1 MLRYI
6 IRQNVIH
13 MKLYNTTKQYIGAL
27 ILCVIS
33 MTLTVFPAQAL
44 PTDYYATHSVLSSG
58 KWFKISVKESGMYQ
72 ITYSQLKSW
81 GFNDPSR
88 VRIYGYGG
96 ALLPETYST
105 DDADDLPQIPIVH
118 NNNRVIFY
126 AQGTVKWWLD
136 KKNNILKQRQN
147 TYANEGC
154 YFITESDVEP
164 AQTLDA
170 VMHETPGQERIEIY
184 DGYSLHEEELA
195 SMSRTGQMFLGEDFR
210 YTQTRNFTFDIPGI
224 DTNHPMRVD
233 VGFGAKITGSSGSL
247 RMYHN
252 GSMISEGSGW
262 VIGANTD
269 ATYEF
274 MKYITPTTTCIPRG
288 GKEEF
293 SLTYQSGGMTVNA
306 RLDYIRL
313 SYKRKLQIYS
323 GAVQF
328 RVHDF
333 TPGQSYAIDG
343 MNEQC
348 IIWDITKQYIPQRV
362 AFTLDNNTA
371 LFSPAQSGR
380 EYIAFDPTATFPS
393 PVAMG
398 SVANQDLHALETP
411 DMVILAPGQF
421 LTQALQVAALH
432 ESVDSMLVHVID
444 HETVFN
450 EFSSGTPDG
459 VAYRRL
465 MKMFYDR
472 SQANPDG
479 RQTKYLLLFGRGF
492 YDNRRIISEIK
503 NCGFP
508 TLLTYQSPRS
518 ENETYSYTCDDFFT
532 YLEDDATSRN
542 STNIMSIG
550 VGRFPVKSD
559 EEANIVV
566 EKLYNYVNKPNYG
579 AWRNQAIVIADDG
592 NSGTH
597 MRQAESAISYWLED
611 KPDLFVNKVYIDA
624 YAEENTSTGRTFP
637 EAKKRMMQLLKEG
650 QLVLDYIG
658 HANSVGWTAEDM
670 LNINDIK
677 TLYLKNLPFMFTATC
692 DFSRYDSEEVSGG
705 EYFFLNEFGGAISLF
720 SSTRVAWIN
729 ENGRLNNAIGD
740 FLYERDENN
749 EYNRLGDITRKA
761 KNYLTNQYWVSPSKY
776 SPDSNKLVYTLL
788 GDPAMRLGYPSY
800 HIQATR
806 INGMDVNSNITLQ
819 SRSDVSIE
827 GCILTPTGEDANDFN
842 GEVFVTLYDAEQ
854 TTTSHGYDD
863 STPVEFKERTNK
875 LFSGRAIV
883 NNGRFALSFRMPKE
897 TSFSNRN
904 GLIDF
909 YAYSYEGIEASGAS
923 TAVKIGGVAEEI
935 ATDTI
940 GPDITY
946 CYLNTS
952 NFSDGDIVNESPVL
966 FAAISD
972 SSGINLST
980 AGIGHNMTATID
992 GTLTFSDLN
1001 SYYTPDTTGYSGII
1015 CYPLSNLT
1023 EGEHTLALRVW
1034 DNECNS
1040 STVTIDFVVEKGL
1053 TPEIYKVYADQNPAR
1068 TTTNFYLEHDRPNGT
1083 VTVTISVYNIK
1094 GMPVWQAQKTGT
1106 SDMFKTFPITWN
1118 LTTSSGAQV
1127 PGGVYIYRATISTDN
1142 THIATKSQKLLVA
1155 PQR

>member
-1 MLRYI
+1 MRFFNYI
-6 IRQNVIH
+6 
-13 MKLYNTTKQYIGAL
+13 KQYIETRSYT
-27 ILCVIS
+27 I
-33 MTLTVFPAQAL
+33 AQCAIVLLFAAMQAHAL
-44 PTDYYATHSVLSSG
+44 PTEHYAQSSVLSSG
-58 KWFKISVKESGMYQ
+58 KWYKISVKESGMYQ
-72 ITYSQLKSW
+72 ISYSQLKSW
-81 GFNDPSR
+81 GFSDPSR

-105 DDADDLPQIPIVH
+105 DDVDDLPQIPIVH
-118 NNNRVIFY
+118 NNSRVIFY

-136 KKNNILKQRQN
+136 PKNNLLKQRQN

-154 YFITESDVEP
+154 YFITESDNEAIQTAAAPLLDIEESEP
-164 AQTLDA
+164 ID
-170 VMHETPGQERIEIY
+170 VY
-184 DGYSLHEEELA
+184 DGYSLHEEELM
-195 SMSRTGQMFLGEDFR
+195 SMSRTGQMFFGEDFR
-210 YTQTRNFTFDIPGI
+210 YTQTRNFSFDIPGI

-233 VGFGAKITGSSGSL
+233 VGFGAKISGGSGAL

-252 GSMISEGSGW
+252 GTMISEATGW
-262 VIGANTD
+262 TIAANTD

-274 MKYITPTTTCIPRG
+274 MKYITPSTTCTPRG

-293 SLTYQSGGMTVNA
+293 SMTYQSGGMTINA

-313 SYKRKLQIYS
+313 SYKRKLQLYN

-333 TPGQSYAIDG
+333 TSGQSFAIAG
-343 MNEQC
+343 MNDKC
-348 IIWDITKQYIPQRV
+348 IVWDITRQYAPQHIEYI
-362 AFTLDNNTA
+362 LDNGIATFA
-371 LFSPAQSGR
+371 PRQVGR
-380 EYIAFDPTATFPS
+380 EYIAFDPTSTYPTPTGVGA
-393 PVAMG
+393 VG
-398 SVANQDLHALETP
+398 NQDLHALETP
-411 DMVILAPGQF
+411 DMVILAPGQY

-472 SQANPDG
+472 SKANPEG
-479 RQTKYLLLFGRGF
+479 RQVKYLLLFGRGF

-518 ENETYSYTCDDFFT
+518 ENETYSYTSDDFFT
-532 YLEDDATSRN
+532 YLEDNTTSRN

-550 VGRFPVKSD
+550 VGRFPVKSA

-579 AWRNQAIVIADDG
+579 SWRNQAIVIADDG

-611 KPDLFVNKVYIDA
+611 KPDLFVNKIYIDA
-624 YAEENTSTGRTFP
+624 YAEENTSTGRKFP

-658 HANSVGWTAEDM
+658 HANSVGWTGEDL

-705 EYFFLNEFGGAISLF
+705 EYFFLNEFGGAISLL

-729 ENGRLNNAIGD
+729 ENGRLTNAVGD
-740 FLYERDENN
+740 FLYEKDENN
-749 EYNRLGDITRKA
+749 QYNRLGDITRKA
-761 KNYLTNQYWVSPSKY
+761 KNYLTEQYWAAPNKY
-776 SPDSNKLVYTLL
+776 APDSNKLVYTLL
-788 GDPAMRLGYPSY
+788 GDPAMRLGYPTY
-800 HIQATR
+800 QIVATR
-806 INGMDVNSNITLQ
+806 INGIDTESAVTLQ
-819 SRSDVSIE
+819 SRANVSVE
-827 GCILTPTGEDANDFN
+827 GSILTPSGEEATDFD

-863 STPVEFKERTNK
+863 STPVEFQERTNK
-875 LFSGRAIV
+875 LFSGRANV
-883 NNGRFALSFRMPKE
+883 SNGRFSLSFHMPKE
-897 TSFSNRN
+897 TSFSNKN

-909 YAYSYEGIEASGAS
+909 YAYSYEGKEASGSS
-923 TAVKIGGVAEEI
+923 TAVKIGGVADT
-935 ATDTI
+935 APTDTI

-946 CYLNTS
+946 CYLNST

-992 GTLTFSDLN
+992 GTTTFSDLN
-1001 SYYTPDTTGYSGII
+1001 SYYTPDTTGYSGVI
-1015 CYPLSNLT
+1015 CYPLSNLD
-1023 EGEHTLALRVW
+1023 EGEHTLTLRVW

-1040 STVTIDFVVEKGL
+1040 STVELLFTVQKGL

-1068 TTTNFYLEHDRPNGT
+1068 TATNFYLEHDRPNGI
-1083 VTVTISVYNIK
+1083 VTVNISVYNLK
-1094 GMPVWQAQKTGT
+1094 GIPVWQTQKTGT

-1118 LTTSSGAQV
+1118 LTTSSGAKV

-1142 THIATKSQKLLVA
+1142 THFATKSQKLLVA